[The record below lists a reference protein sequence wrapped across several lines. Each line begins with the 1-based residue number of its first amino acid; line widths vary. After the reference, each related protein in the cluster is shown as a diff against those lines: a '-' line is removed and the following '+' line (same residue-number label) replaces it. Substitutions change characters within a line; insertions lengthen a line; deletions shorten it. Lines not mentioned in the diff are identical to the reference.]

1 MPLIFLLIFVIIKQI
16 GLTLVYNLFFI
27 PFLIYIF
34 ISKKSDFLN
43 KDLSIYAFLLLS
55 VLNFGSFYFND
66 RSGSEIS
73 YLILRSLNLTIFYM
87 SLFGLL
93 PFNKQLFSFLKYLV
107 FFSIPAIF
115 FLIDP
120 PIIYSNMSMGV
131 ENPRVFGLFGG
142 IGLTGLFPSSI
153 YFSQFIVAYV
163 LYLNY
168 FSNNKEYISFSFS
181 KNILFDRVLSIVLLM
196 FTNRKAFL
204 FPLIFFTLK
213 ELFSSARNII
223 IFNRIKKLSIGLI
236 GLSFIMVLAFYF
248 LINTIHLSITPSDI
262 FEDIYKRVSVYIE
275 WAINPDKYSYY
286 ESAIMNINLTGG
298 KFSYFLTLFF
308 LVISFSFNLRN
319 ITKGG
324 IFKILV
330 AYSYISLFLFK
341 ESATLFSPSPSS
353 LVLFMI
359 VSAILGNNINNK
371 FLQKYQFHN

>member
-1 MPLIFLLIFVIIKQI
+1 MPLIFLLIFVTIKQV

-66 RSGSEIS
+66 RSGTAIS

-131 ENPRVFGLFGG
+131 ENKQVLGLFGG

-153 YFSQFIVAYV
+153 YFSQFIIAYI
-163 LYLNY
+163 LYLN
-168 FSNNKEYISFSFS
+168 
-181 KNILFDRVLSIVLLM
+181 
-196 FTNRKAFL
+196 
-204 FPLIFFTLK
+204 
-213 ELFSSARNII
+213 
-223 IFNRIKKLSIGLI
+223 
-236 GLSFIMVLAFYF
+236 
-248 LINTIHLSITPSDI
+248 
-262 FEDIYKRVSVYIE
+262 
-275 WAINPDKYSYY
+275 
-286 ESAIMNINLTGG
+286 
-298 KFSYFLTLFF
+298 
-308 LVISFSFNLRN
+308 
-319 ITKGG
+319 
-324 IFKILV
+324 
-330 AYSYISLFLFK
+330 
-341 ESATLFSPSPSS
+341 
-353 LVLFMI
+353 
-359 VSAILGNNINNK
+359 
-371 FLQKYQFHN
+371 